1 MSKITIYT
9 NETCPY
15 CKQVKEELKKNNIE
29 FNNKLTSVHQEEWA
43 KINDLTGMPTVPTL
57 KIEKTYLVPARD
69 FGSPQHLISIIKN
82 FKESEYRYNYRTFER
97 IKTLNYNIQMAFGRT
112 DKILRQIENKLN
124 TNENKK

>member
-69 FGSPQHLISIIKN
+69 
-82 FKESEYRYNYRTFER
+82 
-97 IKTLNYNIQMAFGRT
+97 
-112 DKILRQIENKLN
+112 
-124 TNENKK
+124 